1 MVSPRACNLPASDHG
16 WSPLAL
22 ALALMNEGEA
32 QAREH
37 ARLRFAR
44 TEGLD
49 TCPSEEDLRGAVVA
63 RLGYALRIR
72 ALRSAGRADDADR
85 AAKVFLAR
93 YPRSLFRPTVMP

>member
-1 MVSPRACNLPASDHG
+1 MLPSGLPFCRRLAPG
-16 WSPLAL
+16 LAL
-22 ALALMNEGEA
+22 ALALAVKNESEA

-85 AAKVFLAR
+85 AA
-93 YPRSLFRPTVMP
+93 